1 MMGAALSL
9 DSRAAFTQQLPL
21 GPSSWQIYGCEGLA
35 VITQLELAI
44 WGSINLYESAHN
56 LCSEEPNCTPRR
68 QREAGEGLGK
78 VLTCSL
84 AAAFSQAAAPSHP
97 PALH

>member
-56 LCSEEPNCTPRR
+56 LSAPRSPTAR
-68 QREAGEGLGK
+68 LGDK
-78 VLTCSL
+78 GK
-84 AAAFSQAAAPSHP
+84 QARD
-97 PALH
+97 